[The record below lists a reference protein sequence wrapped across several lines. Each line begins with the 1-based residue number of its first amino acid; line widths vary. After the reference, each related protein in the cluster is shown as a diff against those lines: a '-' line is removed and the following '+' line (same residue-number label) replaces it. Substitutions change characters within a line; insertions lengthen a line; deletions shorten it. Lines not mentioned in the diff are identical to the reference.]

1 MSIIEII
8 VLLVTFWAMLIGT
21 ILITFSITKDKVP
34 AIVNKVVEVKEQRS
48 SVNEVEIVTEEMEAD
63 MEEGAINEYY
73 SRF

>member
-1 MSIIEII
+1 MSIIETIA
-8 VLLVTFWAMLIGT
+8 LLVTFWAMLIGT

-34 AIVNKVVEVKEQRS
+34 AIVNKVVEVKEQKS